1 MAGLP
6 SARPPTRRPQCRGVA
21 SIVVAVLSLLLCGGL
36 IAATPAAAQLLTF
49 PAPAPSPPKSQIAID
64 REKSGDKQM
73 LVQAREIDY
82 DYTNHRVSAVGG
94 VQIYYGGATIEA
106 DRVIYDQTTKRL
118 HAEGNV
124 RLSEPDGKVTYGQIM
139 DLADDYRDG
148 FVDSLRLDTPDQTR
162 MAAARAE
169 RSSGNYTVF
178 HNGVYTACLPCKD
191 DPKKPPLW
199 QVKAV
204 RMIHDQG
211 EKMIYFE
218 DASLEF
224 FGMPIAWMP
233 YFSAPDPTVKRKTG
247 FLIPIA
253 GYSSLFGASLEIPYY
268 WALAPDYD
276 ATFQPRIT
284 STQGVLLQGEFRQ
297 RTLNG
302 AYSVS
307 AAGIRQL
314 NKQKFDVGA
323 PGYLDWRGAVQTQGQ
338 FAINT
343 QWVWGWT
350 GVAVSDRQ
358 FLADYRPGLL
368 RYLNPADPLQP
379 SITEGVS
386 QLYLAGKG
394 NRSYFDAR
402 SIYYYGFSTADTQ
415 AQIPIVHPVIDY
427 NLTLDHPVLGGE
439 LGYKLNFTSLSRQ
452 SANFDAI
459 TSAAIG
465 SGACAPTADPRQI
478 LPASCLL
485 RGVPGTYNRFSAE
498 MDWRRS
504 FTDSYGQIF
513 TPFASAR
520 VDTAAMSINPDPGV
534 SNYIQTGDSQ
544 VVRAMPTVGME
555 YRYPF
560 INAQS
565 WGTQTIEPIGQ
576 VIIRPNETKIGSM
589 PNEDAQSLTFD
600 DSNLF
605 RVDKFSGWDRVEGGS
620 RANAGV
626 QYTAQFNK
634 AGYVNALVGQSYQLF
649 GQNSFTQGGGTNTG
663 LNSGLDTAQSDY
675 VTRVSFQ
682 PNSTY
687 KFTQRFRLD
696 HNNYSIQ
703 RNEIEATATFS
714 RWNFTA
720 MYGDYAAQPDLG
732 FLYRRKG
739 VLGSAVLKLDANW
752 VLSGSLRYDL
762 TAKKI
767 NQTLIG
773 LGYVDDCFILG
784 LNYITNYNYDTLGSP
799 TLVHQV
805 MLQLSLRTIG
815 DGITTTNLS
824 QQQ

>member
-6 SARPPTRRPQCRGVA
+6 SARPPTRRPQRRGVA
-21 SIVVAVLSLLLCGGL
+21 STVVAVLSLLVCGGL

-211 EKMIYFE
+211 EKMLYFE

-314 NKQKFDVGA
+314 NKEKFDVGA
-323 PGYLDWRGAVQTQGQ
+323 PGYLDWRGAVQTRASLPSTPNGYG
-338 FAINT
+338 AGPA
-343 QWVWGWT
+343 WRSPT
-350 GVAVSDRQ
+350 GSSSPTIVPACCATANR
-358 FLADYRPGLL
+358 
-368 RYLNPADPLQP
+368 ADPLQP
-379 SITEGVS
+379 SISEGVS
-386 QLYLAGKG
+386 QLYLSGKG

-459 TSAAIG
+459 TSATTT
-465 SGACAPTADPRQI
+465 SGAATAPTRGQNCRRVVCCAAFPELITASRRRPIGGAASPTPTAKCSRRLRRRASIPPRCRSAPIRAFPTTCRPATARWCAPCRPSVWNTAIPSSTRN
-478 LPASCLL
+478 
-485 RGVPGTYNRFSAE
+485 PGAP
-498 MDWRRS
+498 RRS
-504 FTDSYGQIF
+504 SR
-513 TPFASAR
+513 SAR
-520 VDTAAMSINPDPGV
+520 SSFGRMKPRSAA
-534 SNYIQTGDSQ
+534 
-544 VVRAMPTVGME
+544 
-555 YRYPF
+555 
-560 INAQS
+560 
-565 WGTQTIEPIGQ
+565 
-576 VIIRPNETKIGSM
+576 M

-649 GQNSFTQGGGTNTG
+649 GQNSFAQGGGTNTG

-720 MYGDYAAQPDLG
+720 MYGDYAPQPDLG

-739 VLGSAVLKLDANW
+739 VLGSAALKLDANW

-762 TAKKI
+762 SAKKI

-815 DGITTTNLS
+815 DSVTTTNLN